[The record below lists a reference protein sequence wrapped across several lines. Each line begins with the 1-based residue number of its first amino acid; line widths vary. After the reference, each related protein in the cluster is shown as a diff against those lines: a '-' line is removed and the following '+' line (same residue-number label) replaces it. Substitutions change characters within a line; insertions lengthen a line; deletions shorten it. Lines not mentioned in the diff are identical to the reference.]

1 MRVVVQRVKYA
12 KLSIE
17 GVVKGEMDNGLVVY
31 VGYGKSDQNKND
43 WLVNKICGLRVFEDD
58 NNKLNLS
65 VKDING
71 KIMVIS
77 NFTLCG
83 NCQKG
88 FRPSF
93 EEAMEYNQALEM
105 YKNLL
110 QSFTAAMPNSILSGE
125 FGADMQIEQIN
136 DGPVNIIIE

>member
-105 YKNLL
+105 YKDLL

>member
-93 EEAMEYNQALEM
+93 EEVMEYNQALEM
-105 YKNLL
+105 YKDLL